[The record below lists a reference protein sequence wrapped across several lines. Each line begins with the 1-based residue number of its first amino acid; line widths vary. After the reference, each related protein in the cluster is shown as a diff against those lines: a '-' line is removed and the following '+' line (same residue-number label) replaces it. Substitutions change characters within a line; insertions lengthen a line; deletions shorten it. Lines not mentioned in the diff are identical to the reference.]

1 MTVYPN
7 ARAAV
12 LALPRRADASRA
24 DVWGPVVAMVLVTA
38 LGAQAVVRLP
48 FGPVPF
54 TMQVFGVMLT
64 GLLLDPRRA
73 LAAQFAYVGLGA
85 VGVPW
90 FAGMLALGTGSL
102 TVGYLAGFL
111 IAAPLVASLRD
122 RLGPVVAGLLGIAV
136 IHALG
141 GLHLARFPGIGPGI
155 AVMVGVLPF
164 LPGDLLKLGLA
175 IATARRLAA

>member
-1 MTVYPN
+1 MGHSK
-7 ARAAV
+7 ARVVA
-12 LALPRRADASRA
+12 LALPRRASASRA
-24 DVWGPVVAMVLVTA
+24 DMWLPVVAMVLGTA

-54 TMQVFGVMLT
+54 TMQVFGVLLT

-90 FAGMLALGTGSL
+90 FAGMAALGTGTL

-111 IAAPLVASLRD
+111 VAAPLVASLRG

-141 GLHLARFPGIGPGI
+141 GFHLARLPGIDAGT